1 LQSRRERT
9 QPDGVGDRWCSGG
22 AWSLVLSVVL
32 LSALDLHFMTRG
44 PAVLDAVTYIDVG
57 VDVLT
62 EVH

>member
-1 LQSRRERT
+1 
-9 QPDGVGDRWCSGG
+9 
-22 AWSLVLSVVL
+22 VLGVVL

-44 PAVLDAVTYIDVG
+44 PAVLDAVADIDVG